1 MVNGLLLYSPSSG
14 HRDFSKKVD
23 YVKKALSMSFDRL
36 DYAAP
41 SSAYEAFQR
50 EQEAI
55 GRYHSLIVVGGDGA
69 FNTAVNALALQKEA
83 PILGYINEGTLGDVG
98 RNFGVGRRLRGALSI
113 IAKGHHEEFDVG
125 ECGGRYFAYMAAIGR
140 YSDIAYAVSPR
151 EKKAIGK
158 LSYYKKAAHEA
169 FVNQNVKIE
178 IAFEDGTTFEEEV
191 PFFLVLNG
199 QNVGG
204 FKVNRQGNP
213 FDGNMEAYI
222 TKKGPFGGLTHYLT
236 GKGLRVVSFKKIAVK
251 PLRNDLPWCLDGE
264 LGPFGGAEIL
274 CHHQA
279 IKIYCRCR

>member
-50 EQEAI
+50 ERE
-55 GRYHSLIVVGGDGA
+55 
-69 FNTAVNALALQKEA
+69 
-83 PILGYINEGTLGDVG
+83 
-98 RNFGVGRRLRGALSI
+98 
-113 IAKGHHEEFDVG
+113 
-125 ECGGRYFAYMAAIGR
+125 AIGR

-169 FVNQNVKIE
+169 FANQTVKIE

-213 FDGNMEAYI
+213 FDGTMEAYI

-264 LGPFGGAEIL
+264 LGPFGEAEIL
-274 CHHQA
+274 FPFVV
-279 IKIYCRCR
+279 